1 MFRVKLILSALLV
14 TSLAWCSSAR
24 RMTAD
29 SKKICTK
36 QGGKVQDYVLY
47 NGKAPN
53 GIPMASPMQVCSIP
67 NKAAAAA
74 GSVDDANLIALDTL
88 TSTKPTLAALAFQAR
103 IPPRMPAAR
112 NGSNPSNLYCNQLG
126 GTTAMDNLVVTYLLP
141 IPNAKLGWWNKKSDG
156 SWRGGFDFCTFPDGS
171 AMSPLT
177 LFLHANNNSSALN
190 GIKFSYKTSESK
202 APVLGDSANSMS
214 M

>member
-1 MFRVKLILSALLV
+1 MS
-14 TSLAWCSSAR
+14 
-24 RMTAD
+24 AD
-29 SKKICTK
+29 SKKICCTK

-74 GSVDDANLIALDTL
+74 GSVNDANLVALDTL

-103 IPPRMPAAR
+103 IPPQMPATR

-126 GTTAMDNLVVTYLLP
+126 GTTAMDNAIVTYLP

-156 SWRGGFDFCTFPDGS
+156 SWRGGFDFCRFPDGS

-177 LFLHANNNSSALN
+177 LFLHANTDNSAN
-190 GIKFSYKTSESK
+190 EIKFSYKTSESK
-202 APVLGDSANSMS
+202 APVLGGSANNM
-214 M
+214 